1 MSFTYLQT
9 DDYVWK
15 LLEILVQ
22 QPNKELHLYAVH
34 SVENP
39 ILAEEDEI
47 EDIYRE
53 CAFDGVFDRDGDRVG
68 EEESDAFNL
77 HADKEDGED
86 NIFEFIGDGEEDDN
100 EVDGDDEV
108 VEEEALVLSDFE
120 GSADEE

>member
-22 QPNKELHLYAVH
+22 QPKKELHLYAVH
-34 SVENP
+34 SIENP

-47 EDIYRE
+47 EDIYKE

-77 HADKEDGED
+77 HADKEDGKIRYLNSKEMGRKM
-86 NIFEFIGDGEEDDN
+86 IMRLMGMMK
-100 EVDGDDEV
+100 
-108 VEEEALVLSDFE
+108 L
-120 GSADEE
+120 